1 MTVTGNAV
9 RTKHRGK
16 VLGALM
22 ATMALAA
29 MDTTI
34 VATAIP
40 QVVRDL
46 GGYTLFSWVFS
57 GYLLAQTVTVPLYG
71 KLADSYGRK
80 PVLLFGIGLFLL
92 SSALCAA
99 SPTMVTLVM
108 FRILQGVG
116 AGGVQSM
123 VATVAGDLYDVAERG
138 RIQGWLSSVWGI
150 SAVVGPTLG
159 GAFAKYLTWRWI
171 FLVNIPIGA
180 VAVVLLVRYL
190 REQVSRRPHRIDYL
204 GAAGFALAAGSLFL
218 WITQGGTAWGWT
230 APPSLALLV
239 IGLAAATVTMFIERR
254 AAEPII
260 PPWLWSRRVIA
271 GSAAGT
277 LGLGLLMIGPTTF
290 LPTYAQSLLG
300 LGPISAGLVLAI
312 MTVTW
317 PVASGLS
324 SRSYLRI
331 GFRDTA
337 LVGACLA
344 VAGIAVLYVM
354 PDPGSV
360 WQSVLSM
367 AVLGGGLGLLST
379 SLLVGMQAGVGWAER
394 GVVTGANQFARYLG
408 SGLGASVY
416 GAVANAVTRG
426 AAQGGA
432 PPPHLLYQSV
442 HEVFFTMLVI
452 SALVVLVLVF
462 VTPRHFPVV
471 TESRHNEQQLS
482 GGEL

>member
-1 MTVTGNAV
+1 MTVTGDAV
-9 RTKHRGK
+9 RQKHRGR
-16 VLGALM
+16 VLAALM

-34 VATAIP
+34 VATVIP
-40 QVVRDL
+40 QVVHSL

-92 SSALCAA
+92 SSALCAG
-99 SPTMVTLVM
+99 SLTMVMLVV

-159 GAFAKYLTWRWI
+159 GAFATYLTWRWI

-180 VAVVLLVRYL
+180 AAIVLLVRYL
-190 REQVSRRPHRIDYL
+190 RERIPGREHRIDYL
-204 GAAGFALAAGSLFL
+204 GAAGFTLAAGSLFL
-218 WITQGGTAWGWT
+218 WITQGGTAWGWA
-230 APPSLALLV
+230 APPSIALLV
-239 IGLAAATVTMFIERR
+239 IGLAAGVATLLIERR
-254 AAEPII
+254 VSEPII
-260 PPWLWSRRVIA
+260 PPWLWSRRVLA
-271 GSAAGT
+271 GSAAAT

-300 LGPISAGLVLAI
+300 LGPITAGLILAT
-312 MTVTW
+312 MSLTW

-324 SRSYLRI
+324 SRGYLRI

-337 LVGACLA
+337 LIGAFLA
-344 VAGIAVLYVM
+344 VAGSAVLYLL
-354 PDPGSV
+354 PNPGSV
-360 WQSVLSM
+360 WQCVISM

-416 GAVANAVTRG
+416 GAVANAVTRQTVSG
-426 AAQGGA
+426 DA
-432 PPPHLLYQSV
+432 PPPQLLYQGV
-442 HEVFFTMLVI
+442 HDVFLTMLVI
-452 SALVVLVLVF
+452 AVLVVLVLVV

-471 TESRHNEQQLS
+471 TEPRR
-482 GGEL
+482 

>member
-1 MTVTGNAV
+1 MTVTGDAV
-9 RTKHRGK
+9 RQKHRGK
-16 VLGALM
+16 ILGALM

-34 VATAIP
+34 VATVIP
-40 QVVRDL
+40 QVVHSL

-92 SSALCAA
+92 SSALCAG
-99 SPTMVTLVM
+99 SLTMVMLVV

-138 RIQGWLSSVWGI
+138 RIQGWLSSVWGM

-159 GAFAKYLTWRWI
+159 GAFATYLTWRWI

-180 VAVVLLVRYL
+180 AAIALLVRYL
-190 REQVSRRPHRIDYL
+190 REQVPRREHRIDFL
-204 GAAGFALAAGSLFL
+204 GAAGFTIAAGSLFL
-218 WITQGGTAWGWT
+218 WITQGGIAWNWT
-230 APPSLALLV
+230 APPSLALLAV
-239 IGLAAATVTMFIERR
+239 GLAAAVATMFIERR
-254 AAEPII
+254 ASEPII
-260 PPWLWSRRVIA
+260 PPWLWSRRVLA
-271 GSAAGT
+271 GSAAAT

-300 LGPISAGLVLAI
+300 LGPVAAGLLLAT
-312 MTVTW
+312 MSLTW
-317 PVASGLS
+317 PLASGLS
-324 SRSYLRI
+324 ARSYLRI

-337 LVGACLA
+337 LIGAFLT
-344 VAGIAVLYVM
+344 VAGSAVLFVL

-360 WQSVLSM
+360 WQCVLSM
-367 AVLGGGLGLLST
+367 AVLGAGLGLLST

-394 GVVTGANQFARYLG
+394 GVVTGANQFSRYLG

-416 GAVANAVTRG
+416 AAVANAATRG
-426 AAQGGA
+426 TTSGGA
-432 PPPHLLYQSV
+432 PPPQVLYLGV

-452 SALVVLVLVF
+452 AALVVLVLLF
-462 VTPRHFPVV
+462 VTPRNFPVV
-471 TESRHNEQQLS
+471 SESRR
-482 GGEL
+482 